1 MQGTKRKTTHVKMV
15 SDMSVMN
22 PSELWKM
29 LVDDR
34 IRDVLLSVS
43 SSKGKGKGG
52 GTGQTKMFDSQ
63 GFAQPSQRTIVSGA
77 R

>member
-1 MQGTKRKTTHVKMV
+1 MQGNKRKTKHEKMV

-43 SSKGKGKGG
+43 SSKCKGY
-52 GTGQTKMFDSQ
+52 
-63 GFAQPSQRTIVSGA
+63 RTNQNVRFTRVCTAFTADHRLKSKLKA
-77 R
+77 